1 MGLKHV
7 QMKPL
12 KNPSNFR
19 KLSMGNWGK
28 VGDPQVYA
36 VLELDCENAL
46 RYIETMREKFDLKI
60 TINHLV
66 GRIIALTLD
75 RYPQLNGMIA
85 RSKIYLR
92 DNVDI
97 FFQVAMEGAETELV
111 GICIKNA
118 HEKGIAQFAESVLR
132 KTEKV
137 RASKNHPMRKS
148 QARFGIIPWRLMPTL
163 VKFLNWLQYDWN
175 FNLSW
180 LGIPKDAMG
189 SLMVTSVGTLGMEL
203 VFVPLTHIGRT
214 PGQIAI
220 GSIHKKPVVNDNDQ
234 VEVRK
239 RLNLCCTFDHRFM
252 DGLLASKM
260 AKMLTAIFENP
271 QKYSDYIEAQLSGK
285 EFKFRIEQ

>member
-1 MGLKHV
+1 MGLKNV
-7 QMKPL
+7 NMKPL

-19 KLSMGNWGK
+19 KLSMGNWGNI
-28 VGDPQVYA
+28 GDPQVYA
-36 VLELDCENAL
+36 VLDLDCENAIK
-46 RYIETMREKFDLKI
+46 YISSLKEKHDIKI

-66 GRIIALTLD
+66 GRIVALTLD

-85 RSKIYLR
+85 RKKIYLR
-92 DNVDI
+92 ENVDI
-97 FFQVAMEGAETELV
+97 FFQVAITDAETELV

-118 HEKGIAQFAESVLR
+118 HEKGIIAFAENVIR

-137 RASKNHPMRKS
+137 RASANHPMRKS
-148 QARFGIIPWRLMPTL
+148 QSTFKKIPWRIMPSF

-175 FNLSW
+175 INLSW
-180 LGIPKDAMG
+180 MGVPKDALG
-189 SLMVTSVGTLGMEL
+189 SIMVTSVGSLGMEL
-203 VFVPLTHIGRT
+203 TLVPLAHLGRT

-220 GSIHKKPVVNDNDQ
+220 GAISKKAIVNDEGEIVARQ
-234 VEVRK
+234 

-271 QKYSDYIEAQLSGK
+271 HVYEDYIEGSVSGK
-285 EFKFRIEQ
+285 KFMFKEKK

>member
-1 MGLKHV
+1 M
-7 QMKPL
+7 QPL

-46 RYIETMREKFDLKI
+46 CYIDKLRTKLDLKI

-85 RSKIYLR
+85 RRKIYLR
-92 DNVDI
+92 ENVDI

-118 HEKGIAQFAESVLR
+118 HNKGIAEFAENVIR
-132 KTEKV
+132 KTNKV
-137 RASKNHPMRKS
+137 RSSKNHPMRKS
-148 QARFGIIPWRLMPTL
+148 QSRFRIIPWRAMPTL

-175 FNLSW
+175 ISLSW

-214 PGQIAI
+214 PGQIAVGGI
-220 GSIHKKPVVNDNDQ
+220 YKKPVVNDNDEI
-234 VEVRK
+234 EVRK

-271 QKYSDYIEAQLSGK
+271 QSYSEYIEGRTSGK
-285 EFKFRIEQ
+285 EFVFKAKK